1 MEAGFNVP
9 LTLDDPSYS
18 TLDTRSRYYLH
29 YCKHYAL
36 DLCEN
41 LTLISHPD
49 SKSVCKLFIMYD
61 SNQNPLRSLIPVA
74 FNSPVLLQSILAI
87 AARHMGNAGQSFSPS
102 GFPSE
107 AENFPYGNAL
117 LFKYRA
123 IQGLSQALSDPE
135 LSRQDTTV
143 ASAFL
148 LIFLDLLESGNDRWN
163 YHLEGTKRLVAQIR
177 PQTGVQQDLR
187 QTVQGI
193 RGFIIRQI
201 YLYAS

>member
-1 MEAGFNVP
+1 
-9 LTLDDPSYS
+9 
-18 TLDTRSRYYLH
+18 
-29 YCKHYAL
+29 
-36 DLCEN
+36 
-41 LTLISHPD
+41 
-49 SKSVCKLFIMYD
+49 MYD

-74 FNSPVLLQSILAI
+74 FNSPVLLKSILAI
-87 AARHMGNAGQSFSPS
+87 AARHMGNAGQSFSAS
-102 GFPSE
+102 GFPE
-107 AENFPYGNAL
+107 AENFPYDNAL

-123 IQGLSQALSDPE
+123 IQGLSRALSNPE

-148 LIFLDLLESGNDRWN
+148 LIFLDLLESGSDRWN

-193 RGFIIRQI
+193 RGFIVRQI
-201 YLYAS
+201 YLYVSTI